1 MAPRRMAAAVAAVVP
16 AQASTLLDAES
27 AVAMDMQAA
36 VDEVDAESTQHLG
49 AAGGAAETAA
59 GAAGGAA
66 ESAVLGAA
74 DESAPTQLES
84 VGESASA
91 ALLAEALTDETVAG
105 TVETCIC
112 TKCKLE
118 KQVEGAAFAGPWFV
132 CKRCNCKRSTLS
144 QLFGLWP
151 LLLFSALPEKQQI
164 AFSRAETKNRL
175 ELQRALVKEVV
186 DQREEEERTSI
197 GGEYLPLDVWER
209 QGFDVAKIK
218 EHCKDT
224 EEHLILGTTYNLGL
238 KTVTKDRIETQVWKD
253 LVQSGAESAKKR
265 KDKKKK
271 KKKNTKKA
279 NKTGSSISSY
289 SKNASSYF
297 SSPPRFSA
305 VKQRK
310 AAAEKRRADA
320 AAKKE
325 AQRLEKAAKAAAEKA
340 SKEAEKIAGAEAME
354 RHKEKLNTQAS
365 YNKLFGA
372 HAKLMS
378 DCYVIPSEKQASP
391 DFATAQEKVAEGDD
405 LIVYCLDAMMNK
417 TAFPHDLV
425 NAYVQSLKPVTW
437 AFLKLLPKKG
447 KRSA

>member
-105 TVETCIC
+105 TVETCIY

-151 LLLFSALPEKQQI
+151 LDLFSALPEKQQI

-186 DQREEEERTSI
+186 DQHEEEETTSI

-209 QGFDVAKIK
+209 QGFDVAKVK

-224 EEHLILGTTYNLGL
+224 EEHPILGTTYNLGL
-238 KTVTKDRIETQVWKD
+238 KAVTKDRIETQVWKD

-271 KKKNTKKA
+271 KKKKK
-279 NKTGSSISSY
+279 
-289 SKNASSYF
+289 
-297 SSPPRFSA
+297 RQ
-305 VKQRK
+305 V
-310 AAAEKRRADA
+310 RRR
-320 AAKKE
+320 
-325 AQRLEKAAKAAAEKA
+325 Q
-340 SKEAEKIAGAEAME
+340 
-354 RHKEKLNTQAS
+354 T
-365 YNKLFGA
+365 
-372 HAKLMS
+372 
-378 DCYVIPSEKQASP
+378 KQARACRVTRRTPRVISR
-391 DFATAQEKVAEGDD
+391 
-405 LIVYCLDAMMNK
+405 LRL
-417 TAFPHDLV
+417 AFRL
-425 NAYVQSLKPVTW
+425 
-437 AFLKLLPKKG
+437 
-447 KRSA
+447 